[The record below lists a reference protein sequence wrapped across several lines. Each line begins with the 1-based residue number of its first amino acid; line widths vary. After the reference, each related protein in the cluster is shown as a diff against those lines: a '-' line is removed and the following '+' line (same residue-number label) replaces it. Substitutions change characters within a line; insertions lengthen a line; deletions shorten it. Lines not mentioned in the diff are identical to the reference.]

1 MSFTT
6 GQILAFI
13 VAIFGFAL
21 TTLNIIDKIIAFKKK
36 ANEPIE
42 NLDKRIT
49 IIEEKTRDI
58 ELSLKKGNGRFEAQ
72 DRTNEVLI
80 RSTFALIEF
89 EIQYCLTEN
98 KPISND
104 LQRAKNE
111 LHDYLYKK
119 SH

>member
-6 GQILAFI
+6 EQIFAFV

-21 TTLNIIDKIIAFKKK
+21 TTLNIIDKIITFKKK

-42 NLDKRIT
+42 SLDKRVT
-49 IIEEKTRDI
+49 ILEEKQRDT
-58 ELSLKKGNGRFEAQ
+58 ELSLKKGNTRFESQ
-72 DRTNEVLI
+72 DKTNEVLI

-98 KPISND
+98 KPISGD
-104 LQRAKNE
+104 LERAKDE

-119 SH
+119 